1 MSYRPQRMAAMKLN
15 DLGEENMAYKQ
26 GDSSNST
33 DETADA
39 DKEKPRLVSV
49 ASPTEN
55 SSSQE
60 NSTSTSAP
68 AAAESNKTMPEK
80 KLRFSEPRQTPA
92 DGESSKSSMKI
103 STAELA
109 ESMGTSVGNV
119 DKIRDILF
127 GGQMRD
133 YEKRFKRLEERFS
146 QEQMNFREDIVQRL
160 HQLEERLQGE
170 IDTLDGKAK
179 TERQERV
186 QIQQDLE
193 SEIKGLKNELNSRL
207 TQLDEQLSK
216 DIKSLRQ
223 QMLNKFQELALQLRQ
238 QNDNLTGLINQ
249 EVAQLQEDK
258 VNRSDLAA
266 FLNEMAVRLT
276 RNYEAPSEL
285 SEI

>member
-1 MSYRPQRMAAMKLN
+1 MSYRPQRMTAMKLN

-33 DETADA
+33 NETSDA
-39 DKEKPRLVSV
+39 EKEKPRLVSIT
-49 ASPTEN
+49 SSTEN
-55 SSSQE
+55 SSLQE
-60 NSTSTSAP
+60 NSTSAP
-68 AAAESNKTMPEK
+68 AAENNKTMPEK
-80 KLRFSEPRQTPA
+80 KLRFSEPRQA
-92 DGESSKSSMKI
+92 QVDGESFKSSMKI
-103 STAELA
+103 STADLA

-146 QEQMNFREDIVQRL
+146 QDQMNFREDIVQRL

-170 IDTLDGKAK
+170 IDTLDGKTK
-179 TERQERV
+179 TDRQERLQV
-186 QIQQDLE
+186 QQDLE
-193 SEIKGLKNELNSRL
+193 SEIKGLKNELNTRL

-216 DIKSLRQ
+216 DLKNLRQ

-238 QNDNLTGLINQ
+238 QNDNLTNLLNQ

-258 VNRSDLAA
+258 VNRSDLAT

-276 RNYEAPSEL
+276 RNYDASSEL
-285 SEI
+285 IEI